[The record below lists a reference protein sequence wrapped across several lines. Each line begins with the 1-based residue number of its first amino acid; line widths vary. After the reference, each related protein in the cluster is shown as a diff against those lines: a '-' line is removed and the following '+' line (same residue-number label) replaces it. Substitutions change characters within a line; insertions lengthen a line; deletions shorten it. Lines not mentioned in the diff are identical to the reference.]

1 MWRAASC
8 FQNNV
13 LTNASKDW
21 ARQTPILPGSLA
33 GHQQMREANHVPAFL
48 CLRAKEGEGA
58 REGERGVGGGGGGG
72 GGDDGQLT
80 SLQIGRIW
88 V

>member
-8 FQNNV
+8 FQSNV

-48 CLRAKEGEGA
+48 CLRAKEGEG
-58 REGERGVGGGGGGG
+58 RGKGRGEWGGGGEEEMMAN
-72 GGDDGQLT
+72 
-80 SLQIGRIW
+80 
-88 V
+88 